1 MKSSINLW
9 RWAKK
14 YIYIILVVIALNFIL
29 QWLYSYI
36 ALFVKYAFAILGQE
50 TNDVNLPKFLI
61 NFFNSFEDILTIV
74 LVVGI
79 AMVLLQLFRSFLR
92 FLDNYL
98 RQKGTEMIAYDMRTK
113 LYNHIIDLPYSYHNN
128 SDIGDLIQRSTSDVD
143 TASSFI
149 CSQFP
154 ELIAIFITIG
164 IGAYQVGQINLI
176 LMGVSLIS
184 IPILGISSII
194 WFIYLNK
201 TYTDIENEEAKLT
214 TVIQENINGARVVK
228 AFANEKYELTKMQ
241 NANDKYYNKLYHL
254 YVREPFFWGAS
265 DFVAIFEYALTIA
278 VAIYLAYKDLVT
290 ASDITACL
298 LLLGMVIWPIRGLG
312 RIISNYGKAIV
323 AANRIEHV
331 LNEKIEYV
339 NNGSLKPNISGKIR
353 FENVSFKFDDSN
365 NELLK
370 NITFTIEA
378 GQTIAIVG
386 KTGCG
391 KTTICNLLNRFLNY
405 NSGAIY
411 LDDTLITDIEKHYLR
426 KKVKMVLQDPF
437 LFTKTVYENI
447 AITDDNFNNNDVLGA
462 AKLAYV
468 DEEINHFEKGYRTI
482 VGEKGTTLSGGQ
494 KQRIAIA
501 RMLISPSPIIIFDD
515 SLSALD
521 TKTDYLIR
529 KALKN
534 KSKRT
539 MIIITH
545 RITTAKEA
553 DKILVLNNGQ
563 IEDFATHEELINKP
577 GLYQELWQIQ
587 GDLETEFNAVLKVGE
602 NNV

>member
-1 MKSSINLW
+1 MNLPVLCIHRPVMTTLLMAAILIFGTMAYQYLPVSDMPTVDYPTVSVSASLTGASPETMAATVATPLERQFSSIDGVDSINSVSSLGSTRITIQFSLDRDIDSAAQDVQSAISRVQRRLPKDMNTPPSYNKQNPADRPVLFIGVHSSSLPMYEVNEYAENILGRAISMVTGVAKVDIW
-9 RWAKK
+9 GGKK
-14 YIYIILVVIALNFIL
+14 YAVRIQLNPDALAAKGVSVANI
-29 QWLYSYI
+29 ST
-36 ALFVKYAFAILGQE
+36 AVEKA
-50 TNDVNLPKFLI
+50 NVNLP
-61 NFFNSFEDILTIV
+61 
-74 LVVGI
+74 
-79 AMVLLQLFRSFLR
+79 
-92 FLDNYL
+92 
-98 RQKGTEMIAYDMRTK
+98 
-113 LYNHIIDLPYSYHNN
+113 
-128 SDIGDLIQRSTSDVD
+128 
-143 TASSFI
+143 
-149 CSQFP
+149 
-154 ELIAIFITIG
+154 
-164 IGAYQVGQINLI
+164 
-176 LMGVSLIS
+176 
-184 IPILGISSII
+184 
-194 WFIYLNK
+194 
-201 TYTDIENEEAKLT
+201 
-214 TVIQENINGARVVK
+214 
-228 AFANEKYELTKMQ
+228 
-241 NANDKYYNKLYHL
+241 
-254 YVREPFFWGAS
+254 
-265 DFVAIFEYALTIA
+265 
-278 VAIYLAYKDLVT
+278 
-290 ASDITACL
+290 
-298 LLLGMVIWPIRGLG
+298 
-312 RIISNYGKAIV
+312 
-323 AANRIEHV
+323 
-331 LNEKIEYV
+331 
-339 NNGSLKPNISGKIR
+339 NGSLQGDEQS
-353 FENVSFKFDDSN
+353 
-365 NELLK
+365 
-370 NITFTIEA
+370 FTIEA